1 MTSLTSKFKLDNTS
15 LGFAA
20 RAGLIANQPCPTIK
34 KLLKSR
40 PNSFLTVEVHPTD
53 RESRSD
59 ISICASSLPKDKV
72 IFLMPKEEVEE
83 EDHEEDHRIPE
94 PRAAV
99 TGGVEPKKVSSFLFA
114 LIASLLL

>member
-1 MTSLTSKFKLDNTS
+1 MFGIHT
-15 LGFAA
+15 AIA
-20 RAGLIANQPCPTIK
+20 YLIF
-34 KLLKSR
+34 LR
-40 PNSFLTVEVHPTD
+40 PNSFLTVELHPTD

-59 ISICASSLPKDKV
+59 LSICASSLPKDKV

-99 TGGVEPKKVSSFLFA
+99 TGGVEPKKVEQYFTLNSPDHFAHQVSSLLFA

>member
-1 MTSLTSKFKLDNTS
+1 MLTLYNMFGIHT
-15 LGFAA
+15 AIA
-20 RAGLIANQPCPTIK
+20 CLIF
-34 KLLKSR
+34 LR

-59 ISICASSLPKDKV
+59 LSICASSLPKDKV
-72 IFLMPKEEVEE
+72 IFLMPEEEEVEE

-99 TGGVEPKKVSSFLFA
+99 TGGVEPKKVEQYFTLNSPDHFARQVSSLLFA